1 MLQLKGI
8 TKTYR
13 SGELTQKALNEI
25 SVNFRESEFVAV
37 LGPSGSGKTTLLNI
51 IGGLDRY
58 DSGDL
63 VIRGKSTKE
72 YKDAHWDAY
81 RNHSVGFVFQTYNLI
96 PHQNALSNVE
106 LALTLS
112 GVPKGERKRRAKD
125 VLCKVGLADQLHK
138 KPNQMSGGQMQR
150 VAIARA
156 LVNNPDILLAD
167 EPTGALDSETSGQV
181 IDILKEISADK
192 LIIMV
197 THNAEIAEK
206 YATRIIRL
214 KDGEITDDSRPFT
227 DEDLASSEESGEART
242 KPARR
247 KRKKEKT
254 SMSFF
259 TALSLSLNNL
269 LTKKGRTVL
278 TSFAGSIGIIGIALI
293 VALSSGFQ
301 AYIDSVQA
309 DMLSSYPLAIES
321 SAMDLS
327 ALMGQRRKEN
337 NKEKVTYSDGKIHS
351 NTDLIDS
358 LNARYENTWEN
369 NLKDFK
375 VYLDSK
381 KDELA
386 ASVNAIEYNY
396 GVTLHIYA
404 PDTSNGI
411 NQLNPSP
418 LSNDLE
424 NGSPFGGSTKMW
436 DELIDNSKLL
446 ESQYDVLAGGWPK
459 AYNEVVV
466 IVDADNGIDEQ
477 TLMAL
482 GIKDAAAVMEAI
494 DNNEAYDPGQTT
506 FTYDEIMARTFKLV
520 LQPDY
525 YSFDEA
531 SGTWVDKS
539 GDEAY
544 VMNLIDKGTPL
555 KVAGIVKPSGQSVK
569 KESGSSI
576 GYLKSLTEYVVNETG
591 KREIVKQQL
600 AKPDTDIFK
609 NLPFEAASKEEK
621 TQMQPQEEVTTAPA
635 ENTTAAAGTAASFP
649 APAAGNLS
657 FHGSVPAAAYME
669 STSVPPEAMTEEEIY
684 AYIKANYT
692 ADEQEKLLDFA
703 KLFLKNTRTF
713 SERNRLIAYLDA
725 ILEERQMEGM
735 GNITGQ
741 QAYAYIQMMDKQ
753 TKLQLLTGI
762 IRGGNK
768 PEETTTPQTEPG
780 TTVPAT
786 TRPGNEE
793 PSTQPVTEPATE
805 PVTEP
810 VTQPGPTVS
819 KSSLEKNLERLGV
832 ADLATPKSINI
843 YPKSFEAKD
852 ALVQFIK
859 DYNDQMK
866 ARGKDENVIEYTDYI
881 GLIMSSVT
889 KIVNIVSYVLIAF
902 VSISLVVSS
911 IMIGIITYI
920 SVLERTK
927 EIGILRSIGASK
939 RDISR
944 VFNAET
950 LIIGFVAGLM
960 GIAAT
965 LLLCI
970 PLNMIIE
977 KLADIAD
984 VAELPVIGGVLLIGI
999 SIVLTTIAGLIP
1011 ARMAA
1016 NKDPVVAL
1024 RTE

>member
-1 MLQLKGI
+1 MLQLKNI
-8 TKTYR
+8 TKTYQT
-13 SGELTQKALNEI
+13 GEITQEALHEV

-51 IGGLDRY
+51 VGGLDRY

-63 VIRGKSTKE
+63 IIRGKSTKE

-81 RNHSVGFVFQTYNLI
+81 RNHSVGFVFQSYNLI
-96 PHQNALSNVE
+96 PHQTALSNVE

-112 GVPKGERKRRAKD
+112 GVPKAERKRRAKE
-125 VLCKVGLADQLHK
+125 VLCKVGLDDQLHK

-214 KDGEITDDSRPFT
+214 KDGEVTDDSDPFT
-227 DEDLASSEESGEART
+227 DEDLAKSEENGAVRE
-242 KPARR
+242 KPAKG

-301 AYIDSVQA
+301 TYIDSVQA
-309 DMLSSYPLAIES
+309 DTLSSYPLAIDS

-327 ALMGQRRKEN
+327 ALMGQRKEN
-337 NKEKVTYSDGKIHS
+337 NDKEETTYNDGKIHS
-351 NTDLIDS
+351 NTDLMDS
-358 LNARYENTWEN
+358 LNARSENTWEN

-375 VYLDSK
+375 VYLESK

-386 ASVNAIEYNY
+386 ATVNAIEYNY

-404 PDTSNGI
+404 PDTSGGI
-411 NQLNPSP
+411 NRLNPSP

-424 NGSPFGGSTKMW
+424 SGSPFGGSTKMW

-459 AYNEVVV
+459 SFDEVVV
-466 IVDADNGIDEQ
+466 IVDANNGIDEQ

-494 DNNEAYDPGQTT
+494 DNNEAYDPGQTE
-506 FTYDEIMARTFKLV
+506 FTYDEIMAKTFKLV

-525 YSFDEA
+525 YSYDEA

-539 GDEAY
+539 DDDAY
-544 VMNLIDKGTPL
+544 VMGLVEKGTLL
-555 KVAGIVKPSGQSVK
+555 KVAGIVKPSAQSVT
-569 KESGSSI
+569 ESSGSSI
-576 GYLKSLTEYVVNETG
+576 GYLKSLTEYVITQTNS
-591 KREIVKQQL
+591 REIVKQQL

-609 NLPFEAASKEEK
+609 NLPFEEVQKEEEPQ
-621 TQMQPQEEVTTAPA
+621 TQPPEEVTTAPA
-635 ENTTAAAGTAASFP
+635 ESTTNATGTGTSFCAPDAGSLGFR
-649 APAAGNLS
+649 
-657 FHGSVPAAAYME
+657 GSVPAAAFVE
-669 STSVPPEAMTEEEIY
+669 STTAPMETMSEDEIY
-684 AYIKANYT
+684 AYIEANYSGE
-692 ADEQEKLLDFA
+692 EQEKLLDFA

-713 SERNRLIAYLDA
+713 SERNRLIAYFDA
-725 ILEERQMEGM
+725 MLEEQQMEGM
-735 GNITGQ
+735 GDITGQ
-741 QAYAYIQMMDKQ
+741 QAYSYIQLMDKD
-753 TKLQLLTGI
+753 TKLQLLTRI
-762 IRGGNK
+762 IQGGGK
-768 PEETTTPQTEPG
+768 PEETTAPQTQPETTAPAVTQPG
-780 TTVPAT
+780 TEET
-786 TRPGNEE
+786 T
-793 PSTQPVTEPATE
+793 TQPATE

-819 KSSLEKNLERLGV
+819 KSSLEKNLDRLGV

-843 YPKSFEAKD
+843 YPKSFESKD
-852 ALVQFIK
+852 ALVQFIE
-859 DYNDQMK
+859 DYNAQMK
-866 ARGKDENVIEYTDYI
+866 DRGKDENVIEYTDYI

-960 GIAAT
+960 GIAST

-977 KLADIAD
+977 KLAEIAG

-1011 ARMAA
+1011 SRMAA
-1016 NKDPVVAL
+1016 KKDPVVAL

>member
-1 MLQLKGI
+1 MLQLKNI
-8 TKTYR
+8 TKTYQT
-13 SGELTQKALNEI
+13 GDFTQEALNGV
-25 SVNFRESEFVAV
+25 SVNFRENEFVAV

-51 IGGLDRY
+51 VGGLDRY

-63 VIRGKSTKE
+63 IIRGKSTKE
-72 YKDAHWDAY
+72 YKDAHWDTY
-81 RNHSVGFVFQTYNLI
+81 RNHSVGFVFQSYNLI

-112 GVPKGERKRRAKD
+112 GVPKAERKRRAKE
-125 VLCKVGLADQLHK
+125 VLVKVGLADQLHK

-181 IDILKEISADK
+181 IDLLKEISADK

-214 KDGEITDDSRPFT
+214 KDGKVTDDSRPFT
-227 DEDLASSEESGEART
+227 DEDLAKATEGGEAHE
-242 KPARR
+242 KPARG
-247 KRKKEKT
+247 KKKKEKT

-301 AYIDSVQA
+301 TYIDSVQA
-309 DMLSSYPLAIES
+309 DTLSSYPLAIES

-327 ALMGQRRKEN
+327 ALMGQRREN
-337 NKEKVTYSDGKIHS
+337 NEQEETTYNDGKIHS

-358 LNARYENTWEN
+358 LNAQSENTWEN

-375 VYLDSK
+375 VYLESK
-381 KDELA
+381 RDELA
-386 ASVNAIEYNY
+386 ASVNAIEYRY

-404 PDTSNGI
+404 PDTSAGI

-424 NGSPFGGSTKMW
+424 GRSPLGGTTKMW

-446 ESQYDVLAGGWPK
+446 ASQYDVLAGGWPESFD
-459 AYNEVVV
+459 EVVV
-466 IVDADNGIDEQ
+466 IVDANSGIDEQ

-494 DNNEAYDPGQTT
+494 DNNEAYDPGQTE

-525 YSFDEA
+525 YSYDEA

-539 GDEAY
+539 DDEAY

-555 KVAGIVKPSGQSVK
+555 KVAGIVKPSAQSVTRS
-569 KESGSSI
+569 SGSSI
-576 GYLKSLTEYVVNETG
+576 GYLKSLTEYVVNETNS
-591 KREIVKQQL
+591 REIVKQQL

-609 NLPFEAASKEEK
+609 NLPFEKTSEKEETP
-621 TQMQPQEEVTTAPA
+621 TQPTEEVTTSPA
-635 ENTTAAAGTAASFP
+635 ENTTAAAGTGTSSS
-649 APAAGNLS
+649 APKAGSLG
-657 FHGSVPAAAYME
+657 FHGSTPAAAFAE
-669 STSVPPEAMTEEEIY
+669 STTAPPEAMTEEEIY
-684 AYIKANYT
+684 AYIEANF
-692 ADEQEKLLDFA
+692 AGEEQEKLLDFA

-713 SERNRLIAYLDA
+713 SERNRLIAYFDA
-725 ILEERQMEGM
+725 MLEDRQMEGM
-735 GNITGQ
+735 GDITGQ
-741 QAYAYIQMMDKQ
+741 QAYSYIQLMDKD
-753 TKLQLLTGI
+753 TKLQLLTRI
-762 IRGGNK
+762 IQGGGK
-768 PEETTTPQTEPG
+768 PEETTAPQTEPG
-780 TTVPAT
+780 TTEPPVT
-786 TRPGNEE
+786 QPGEEE
-793 PSTQPVTEPATE
+793 PTTQPVTE

-810 VTQPGPTVS
+810 VVTVS
-819 KSSLEKNLERLGV
+819 KSNLEKNLDRLGV
-832 ADLATPKSINI
+832 ADLATPRSINI
-843 YPKSFEAKD
+843 YPKSFESKD

-859 DYNDQMK
+859 DYNNQMK
-866 ARGKDENVIEYTDYI
+866 EQGKDGNVIEYTDYI

-960 GIAAT
+960 GIAST

-977 KLADIAD
+977 KLADIAG

-1011 ARMAA
+1011 SRMAA
-1016 NKDPVVAL
+1016 KRDPVVAL